1 MLYMF
6 ILFYIAIVI
15 LCFLTISLTQI
26 SKLDD
31 IQKCLILLLI
41 VFWPITLISF
51 IIFGFLFSVLW
62 LISSVL
68 VKKDS

>member
-6 ILFYIAIVI
+6 ILFYTAIVI
-15 LCFLTISLTQI
+15 LCFLTISLTQV

>member
-6 ILFYIAIVI
+6 ILFYTAIVI
-15 LCFLTISLTQI
+15 LCFLTISLTQV

-68 VKKDS
+68 VKKDT

>member
-6 ILFYIAIVI
+6 ILFYTTIVM
-15 LCFLTISLTQI
+15 LCFLTISLTQV

-41 VFWPITLISF
+41 VFWPLTLISF

-68 VKKDS
+68 VKKDT

>member
-6 ILFYIAIVI
+6 ILFYTTIVM
-15 LCFLTISLTQI
+15 LCFLTISLTQV

-41 VFWPITLISF
+41 VFWPVTLISF

-68 VKKDS
+68 VKKDT